1 MSEDRVY
8 EELLNS
14 GPFAIIELFQ
24 LKTFETMH
32 GADNVYYFHA
42 GRNRN
47 TTEPTSNDDILNAY
61 SIKYGGETYV
71 PLPIEA
77 SGFEYK
83 GDGGL
88 PRPTIRIANLNGNIT
103 QILLGV
109 NLITP
114 GNDLNGAQV
123 TRIRTLSRF
132 LDSSNW
138 ENNQNPYGTPNYSDT
153 GQMPKEVYYIDRK
166 VAETRDFV
174 EFEMVSSLDLANARA
189 PRRLVMQNLCQWK
202 YRGKECGY
210 GGTTDY
216 TSTGD
221 QVVKTAA
228 TSYTYNSGA
237 DKLTAG
243 SELSGGQSLVS
254 SNGWFTAVMQADGNF
269 VIYTKPEPTYDFYNN
284 WASNS
289 VRGLGD
295 YKLVMQGDGNL
306 VIYDNSVSRD
316 DYNGGSVLWSPN
328 VHKIGPVTSLT
339 RQNDGTA
346 AIWYPSDVGLGR
358 SGAFSYELVGR
369 SPTESEANS
378 NATVTV
384 QRQFTDVDD
393 ELGTRTITLTF
404 TFEAFNFDPGH
415 YTGLTRGF
423 NRIQSVSVDAQSGF
437 WRDGEDFAPLVRIG
451 EIRTL
456 GTNPFGSSAN
466 PAGTLDGT
474 QVGPLYRL
482 TTTGFNAKQLRLK
495 DDGVLVVEDADGS
508 DVTWSSDNPPVT
520 SEPQVTTTVIPGQV
534 VPPEIV
540 GECEKTLDACK
551 ARFGAGALPFGS
563 FPSVG
568 QNN

>member
-1 MSEDRVY
+1 MSEDNVY

-24 LKTFETMH
+24 LQTFEAMH
-32 GADNVYYFHA
+32 GADNIYRFHA

-47 TTEPTSNDDILNAY
+47 TTEPTGSDDILNAY
-61 SIKYGGETYV
+61 SIKYGGEVYI

-88 PRPTIRIANLNGNIT
+88 PRPTIRVANLNGNIT
-103 QILLGV
+103 QLLLGV
-109 NLITP
+109 NLVTP

-138 ENNQNPYGTPNYSDT
+138 ENNQNPYGTPSYAET
-153 GQMPKEVYYIDRK
+153 AQMPKEVYYIDRK

-210 GGTTDY
+210 DENADY
-216 TSTGD
+216 NAAGD
-221 QVVKTAA
+221 TIVKTAA

-243 SELSGGQSLVS
+243 NELTGGQSLVS
-254 SNGWFTAVMQADGNF
+254 SNGWFTAVMQPDGNF
-269 VIYTKPEPTYDFYNN
+269 VIYTKPEATYDFFNN

-295 YKLVMQGDGNL
+295 YKLVMQTDGNL
-306 VIYDNSVSRD
+306 VIYDNDLTGVE
-316 DYNGGSVLWSPN
+316 SVLWSPN
-328 VHKIGPVTSLT
+328 VYKVGTVTSLT
-339 RQNDGTA
+339 RQSDGTA
-346 AIWYPSDVGLGR
+346 AIWYPADVGLGR

-384 QRQFTDVDD
+384 SRQFTDVDD
-393 ELGTRTITLTF
+393 ELGTRTITLAF

-415 YTGLTRGF
+415 FTGLTRGF
-423 NRIQSVSVDAQSGF
+423 NRIQSVSVTAQSGL
-437 WRDGEDFAPLVRIG
+437 WRDEEDFVPLVTIG
-451 EIRTL
+451 EIV
-456 GTNPFGSSAN
+456 GANNNPFGSSSN
-466 PAGTLDGT
+466 PAGTLEGT

-495 DDGVLVVEDADGS
+495 DDGVLVIEDSDGS

-520 SEPQVTTTVIPGQV
+520 SEPQVTTTVIPGQKV
-534 VPPEIV
+534 KPGVL
-540 GECEKTLDACK
+540 GECEKTLSACQL
-551 ARFGAGALPFGS
+551 RFSGALPFGS

>member
-14 GPFAIIELFQ
+14 GPFAVIELFE
-24 LKTFETMH
+24 LETFEVLH
-32 GADNVYYFHA
+32 GAPNVYRFHA

-47 TTEPTSNDDILNAY
+47 TTEPTSSDDILNAY
-61 SIKYGGETYV
+61 SIKYGGEVYI

-88 PRPTIRIANLNGNIT
+88 PRPTIRVANLNGEIT
-103 QILLGV
+103 QLLLGV
-109 NLITP
+109 NLVTP

-138 ENNQNPYGTPNYSDT
+138 ENNVNPYGTPNYSDT

-210 GGTTDY
+210 TGTADFTPVGASI
-216 TSTGD
+216 T
-221 QVVKTAA
+221 KTAA

-243 SELSGGQSLVS
+243 NELTDGQSLIS
-254 SNGWFTAVMQADGNF
+254 SNGWFTAVLQRDGNF
-269 VIYTKPEPTYDFYNN
+269 VIYTKPEPTYDYYNN

-289 VRGLGD
+289 VRGIGD
-295 YKLVMQGDGNL
+295 YKLVMQADGNL
-306 VIYDNSVSRD
+306 VIYDTSVDRD
-316 DYNGGSVLWSPN
+316 DYEGGSVVWSPN
-328 VHKIGPVTSLT
+328 IHKIGQVSSLT
-339 RQNDGTA
+339 RLNDGSA
-346 AIWYPSDVGLGR
+346 AVWYPADVGLGR
-358 SGAFSYELVGR
+358 SGAFAYELVG
-369 SPTESEANS
+369 STPTESQANS
-378 NATVTV
+378 NATTTV
-384 QRQFTDVDD
+384 QRQFTDEDD

-404 TFEAFNFDPGH
+404 TFEAFNFDAGH
-415 YTGLTRGF
+415 FTGLTRGW
-423 NRIQSVSVDAQSGF
+423 NRIKSVAIDAQTGL
-437 WRDGEDFAPLVRIG
+437 WRDGEDFVPLVRIN
-451 EIRTL
+451 EIR
-456 GTNPFGSSAN
+456 GANNNPFGASTN
-466 PAGTLDGT
+466 PAGTLEGT
-474 QVGPLYRL
+474 QVGPAYRVA
-482 TTTGFNAKQLRLK
+482 TTGFNAKQLRLK
-495 DDGVLVVEDADGS
+495 DNGVLVVEDADGS
-508 DVTWSSDNPPVT
+508 DVTWSSDNTPVT
-520 SEPQVTTTVIPGQV
+520 TEPEVTTTVNPGQK
-534 VPPEIV
+534 VPPNV
-540 GECEKTLDACK
+540 SGQCGKTLDDCK
-551 ARFGAGALPFGS
+551 LRFGAGDLPFGS